1 MSVKDTFFV
10 MLIVG
15 GMSLVGNLVGFKNG
29 IVEAIPGMLILIL
42 ISIAGVALSKVIPV
56 RIPSVAYIV
65 TLACILTFPGVPG
78 AAFINAAM
86 KKVSF
91 LALTTPIL
99 AYAGIAIGKDLDTFK
114 KAGWRIVVLSCVVF
128 VGTYIGSAVIAQ
140 FILKMLGQI

>member
-15 GMSLVGNLVGFKNG
+15 VMSLVGNLVGFKNG

-42 ISIAGVALSKVIPV
+42 ISIAGVALAKFIPV

-65 TLACILTFPGVPG
+65 TLACILTFPGVPS